1 MLETLLFKLTKPIFL
16 ILFPKIDPKKYNTLK
31 KNFSA
36 FYLMISLELK
46 IMIFFYLVFIY
57 LVTFFNLIFFKKKP
71 LKNTINF
78 LINSKV
84 YILTS
89 GINLLKSHS
98 IILQYSYED

>member
-1 MLETLLFKLTKPIFL
+1 MLEPLLFKLTKPIFL
-16 ILFPKIDPKKYNTLK
+16 ILFPKIDEKKYDTLK
-31 KNFSA
+31 KNFSD
-36 FYLMISLELK
+36 FYLMISFKLK
-46 IMIFFYLVFIY
+46 IMIFFYLLFIY
-57 LVTFFNLIFFKKKP
+57 LVSFFNLIFLKKKP

-84 YILTS
+84 YILAS